1 MKTLTITLFIST
13 LTILLIQSA
22 YAQYGGPVPSSDPTV
37 YPQLEKEFKLGK
49 DETAFFKSE
58 NILIRFYQITED
70 SRCPAD
76 VVCIWQG
83 RVSVEVDI
91 IKDEKNVGDF
101 ILTLGEN
108 ENLALQTFDG
118 YYIKLLKVEPYPFAS
133 HNIESDEYVVTLFVA
148 EMEDIVPIDSP
159 LKQFKSGIDAKDVVC
174 KEGLQLVIKFKIG
187 SPACVKPSSATKLA
201 LWGWIGTVTQH
212 PNPIDTTPDETP
224 DTTPGSIKEVVN
236 LNNML
241 GFELFS
247 NLSQG
252 KQENAFFSPY
262 SISSAFSIL
271 YEGARGTTQNE
282 IQSVFHFIKEDKTR
296 RDYAHQII
304 SDLNKPSKNYILS
317 TANALWAQDK
327 FPILAEYKDVTETY
341 YLSKTESLDFETKP
355 EESRNTINRWV
366 EEKTNDKI
374 KDLLPQGSINE
385 MTRAVITNA
394 VYFLGNWTV
403 QFDEKLTK
411 EDDFKISEQETVK
424 VPMMNIEQN
433 FNYASTNDLQILQ
446 MSYKGDDLSM
456 LVLLP
461 KDNDL
466 PSLEKK
472 LSVENLNEWKNN
484 LAKKQVNVYLPKFK
498 LETSYSLVENLT
510 NMGMTS
516 VFIPGQADLSG
527 INKDVDLYVT
537 GVFHKAFVAVDEKG
551 TEAAAATGIVIGTT
565 SVGPQPEIFRA
576 DHPFMFLIQDERTG
590 LILFIGKIVDPTKTV

>member
-1 MKTLTITLFIST
+1 MKTLIITLIIST

-22 YAQYGGPVPSSDPTV
+22 YAQYGGPLPSSDPTV
-37 YPQLEKEFKLGK
+37 YPTLEEEFKLGK
-49 DETAFFKSE
+49 DEVAFFKSE
-58 NILIRFYQITED
+58 NVWIRFTGVTED

-83 RVSVEVDI
+83 RVSVDVNV
-91 IKDEKNVGDF
+91 IKDDQDKGNF

-118 YYIKLLKVEPYPFAS
+118 YHIRLLKVGPYPFAS
-133 HNIESDEYVVTLFVA
+133 HNIQPSEYIVTLSVA
-148 EMEDIVPIDSP
+148 EVEDIVPIDSP

-174 KEGLQLVIKFKIG
+174 KEGLQLVIKSKIG
-187 SPACVKPSSATKLA
+187 SPACVKPSSATKLV
-201 LWGWIGTVTQH
+201 LWGWAGNVDQH

-224 DTTPGSIKEVVN
+224 DTTPKSINEVVN

-241 GFELFS
+241 GFEIYS
-247 NLSQG
+247 NLIEE
-252 KQENAFFSPY
+252 KQENTFFSPY

-271 YEGARGTTQNE
+271 YEGARGTTQDE
-282 IQSVFHFIKEDKTR
+282 IQSVFHFIKEDQTR

-304 SDLNKPSKNYILS
+304 SDLNKPSQNYILS
-317 TANALWAQDK
+317 TANALWVQDK
-327 FPILAEYKDVTETY
+327 FPILPEYKDVTETY
-341 YLSKTESLDFETKP
+341 YLSTTENLDFKTQP
-355 EESRNTINRWV
+355 EESRNTINSWV

-374 KDLLPQGSINE
+374 KDLLPQGSIND

-403 QFDEKLTK
+403 QFDENLTK
-411 EDDFKISEQETVK
+411 EDDFKILEKETVK

-433 FNYASTNDLQILQ
+433 FNYASTNDLQVLQ

-466 PSLEKK
+466 LSLEKK
-472 LSVENLNEWKNN
+472 LSVENLNEWKSN

-498 LETSYSLVENLT
+498 LETTYSLVENLT
-510 NMGMTS
+510 NMGMPS
-516 VFIPGQADLSG
+516 VFVPGQADLSG
-527 INKDVDLYVT
+527 INKDAELYVT

-551 TEAAAATGIVIGTT
+551 TEAAAATGIVVGIT

-576 DHPFMFLIQDERTG
+576 DHPFIFLIQDDRTG
-590 LILFIGKIVDPTKTV
+590 LILFMGKVIDPTKS